1 MQPTALGAF
10 AVGILTLLV
19 LFLAEMCSASGK
31 QLLADCRDD
40 KLVLSRRYVFALHG
54 RGACAEANYELARRM
69 GRGGFAQ
76 HCERCY
82 HQ

>member
-1 MQPTALGAF
+1 MGIKGVRCGYLDF
-10 AVGILTLLV
+10 VGPL
-19 LFLAEMCSASGK
+19 LAEMCSASGK

-40 KLVLSRRYVFALHG
+40 KRVLSRRYVFAFHG

>member
-1 MQPTALGAF
+1 MGLRGVRCGYLDF
-10 AVGILTLLV
+10 VGPLSSRNV
-19 LFLAEMCSASGK
+19 LCFGK

-40 KLVLSRRYVFALHG
+40 KRVLSRRYVFALHG